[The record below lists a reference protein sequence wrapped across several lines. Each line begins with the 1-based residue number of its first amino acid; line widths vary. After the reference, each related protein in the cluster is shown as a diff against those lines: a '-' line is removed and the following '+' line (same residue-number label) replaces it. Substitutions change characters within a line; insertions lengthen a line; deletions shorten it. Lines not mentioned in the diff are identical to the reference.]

1 MMNAIKDLKETDLFK
16 GLEMKQLQHFGK
28 HFIERIF
35 ETGELI
41 FTQGGLAENLYI
53 LLEGEVTL
61 GIKAKGEVDI
71 TAYSVGKK
79 GETFGLSSLIKP
91 YRNNVSATCA
101 KKTKLLSING
111 EVLRKLMK
119 QNRKVGMEIMERV
132 AEIYYNRL
140 NNTRSMI
147 TNLFKMFKFQ
157 TGKSKLIETYYER

>member
-1 MMNAIKDLKETDLFK
+1 MNAIKDLKESDLFK
-16 GLEMKQLQHFGK
+16 GLNIKQLQLFGK
-28 HFIERIF
+28 HFTEKTF
-35 ETGELI
+35 ESGESV
-41 FTQGGLAENLYI
+41 FAQGGLAENLYI

-71 TAYSVGKK
+71 TASSVGKK

-91 YRNNVSATCA
+91 YRNNVSATCT
-101 KKTKLLSING
+101 KKTKLLSIDG

-140 NNTRSMI
+140 NNTRAMI

-157 TGKSKLIETYYER
+157 TAKSKLIETYYER

>member
-1 MMNAIKDLKETDLFK
+1 VNALKDLRESDLFK
-16 GLEMKQLQHFGK
+16 GLDMKQLELFGK
-28 HFIERIF
+28 HFTKKTF
-35 ETGELI
+35 EAGELV
-41 FTQGGLAENLYI
+41 FVQGGLAENLYI

-71 TAYSVGKK
+71 TASSVGKK

-91 YRNNVSATCA
+91 YRNNVSATCT
-101 KKTKLLSING
+101 KKTRLLSVNG

-119 QNRKVGMEIMERV
+119 QNRKVGMDIMEKV
-132 AEIYYNRL
+132 AGIYYSRL
-140 NNTRSMI
+140 NNTRAMI

>member
-1 MMNAIKDLKETDLFK
+1 MNAIKDLKETDLFR
-16 GLEMKQLQHFGK
+16 GLDMKQLQLFGK
-28 HFIERIF
+28 HFTEETF
-35 ETGELI
+35 EAGELV
-41 FTQGGLAENLYI
+41 FAQGGPAENLYI

-61 GIKAKGEVDI
+61 GIKANGEVDI
-71 TAYSVGKK
+71 TASSVGKR

-91 YRNNVSATCA
+91 YRSNVSAICT
-101 KKTKLLSING
+101 KKTRVLSISG

-132 AEIYYNRL
+132 AEIYYSRL
-140 NNTRSMI
+140 NNTRAMI